1 MKHDI
6 VSLYRFE
13 SNGRQTLLPTIKSFP
28 KPDHDHGQYLKDA
41 MDTAE
46 RLCSERGVRITPARR
61 RVLELVWRR
70 HAPIGAYDILSEMQR
85 DVEKDGKP
93 ETKVAPPTVYRA
105 LDFLMK
111 QGFVHKIES
120 QNAYIGCSHPEESH
134 DCGFLICRECGSAL
148 RRLRTTVLTPSSQSL
163 PVGTTSRPE
172 EALWRLKVF
181 ARPVNPLRPDKC

>member
-1 MKHDI
+1 
-6 VSLYRFE
+6 
-13 SNGRQTLLPTIKSFP
+13 
-28 KPDHDHGQYLKDA
+28 

-134 DCGFLICRECGSAL
+134 DCGFLICQECGSAL
-148 RRLRTTVLTPSSQSL
+148 EIEDDRLNTLLSELASRHDFETRRSTVEIEGLCPSCKSAA
-163 PVGTTSRPE
+163 T
-172 EALWRLKVF
+172 
-181 ARPVNPLRPDKC
+181 